1 MISTIRRSPRLV
13 AKQTALDNKKYKE
26 IENQIRIIGRPL
38 LEKKSKICDCEKLD
52 LIMDMLKLINKN
64 ASIFFQNS
72 KNKKFVRF
80 LEVINDNTPNWIKQ
94 TKKYGSED
102 LYQKILKEY
111 IKFRK
116 QYKSYTY
123 AKWEYIADVY
133 GLDMNLMTTI
143 DSYM

>member
-1 MISTIRRSPRLV
+1 
-13 AKQTALDNKKYKE
+13 
-26 IENQIRIIGRPL
+26 
-38 LEKKSKICDCEKLD
+38 
-52 LIMDMLKLINKN
+52 MDMLKLINKN

-72 KNKKFVRF
+72 KNRKFVRF

-116 QYKSYTY
+116 QYKTYTY
-123 AKWEYIADVY
+123 AKWEYIGDLY
-133 GLDMNLMTTI
+133 NLDMNLMTTI